1 MIDKLNKL
9 HDAGLT
15 WRQIAARPQ
24 FAGKVAAGT
33 LCSFAKGGYEPK
45 DEVIRLA
52 LELPVYETLE
62 LCRNCVER
70 FRKRRVDDESE

>member
-1 MIDKLNKL
+1 MRDRLNKM
-9 HDAGLT
+9 HDDDNKT
-15 WRQIAARPQ
+15 WRQIANLPQ

-45 DEVIRLA
+45 DEAIRLA

-70 FRKRRVDDESE
+70 FRRRSDA